1 MSAEPIF
8 GPVDRAAFALGNALV
23 TWSRRRAQH
32 RTQVRTARRAALPDA
47 RELHALRLEAQR
59 VRSAHEAA
67 RDRAPHQLFWR

>member
-8 GPVDRAAFALGNALV
+8 GPVDRAAFALGSALV
-23 TWSRRRAQH
+23 AWSRRRARR
-32 RTQVRTARRAALPDA
+32 RTQTRAAQRSALPDA

-59 VRSAHEAA
+59 VRSAQEAA